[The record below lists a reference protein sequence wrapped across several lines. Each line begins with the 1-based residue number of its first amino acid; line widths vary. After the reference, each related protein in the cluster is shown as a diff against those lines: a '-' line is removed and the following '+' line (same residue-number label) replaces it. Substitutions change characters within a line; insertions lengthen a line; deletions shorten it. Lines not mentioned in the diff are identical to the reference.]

1 MVTPQKFTRQ
11 VSPWFLV
18 PNAMERPRHRLFGI
32 PYAGG
37 NATAFHKWGAQLPR
51 DEIFSVQLPG
61 RAFRRKEPCIV
72 EVPALIDTL
81 LKVMEPH
88 LDVPFVLYGHS
99 MGAMVAFELAR
110 GLRRAGWRA
119 PEALIVSG
127 RRAPQVT
134 TREVVTSTLSDDEF
148 WQLVGKLYGTPKA
161 LLDSDELKAMLMPT
175 FRGDFELLH
184 GWSYQE
190 EERLDLPLF
199 AMGGDAD
206 PGISR
211 EALAGWSAQTTRRFQ
226 CEMFQGGHMFIQSK
240 AADVL
245 ASLRAIFDSL

>member
-1 MVTPQKFTRQ
+1 MVTSPRFTRQ

-18 PNAMERPRHRLFGI
+18 PNAMEHPRYRVFGV

-37 NATAFHKWGAQLPR
+37 NATAFHKWGAHFTR

-72 EVPALIDTL
+72 EVPTLIDTL
-81 LKVMEPH
+81 LKVMQPH

-127 RRAPQVT
+127 RRSPQVKA
-134 TREVVTSTLSDDEF
+134 REVVTSTLSDDQF

-161 LLDSDELKAMLMPT
+161 LLESVELKTMLMPT
-175 FRGDFELLH
+175 FRGDFALLH
-184 GWSYQE
+184 GWAYQE
-190 EERLDLPLF
+190 EEPLELPIF

-211 EALAGWSAQTTRRFQ
+211 EALEGWSTQTTRRFQ
-226 CEMFQGGHMFIQSK
+226 CEMFPGGHMFIQPK
-240 AADVL
+240 EADVV
-245 ASLRAIFDSL
+245 ASLRAILDSL